1 MYFNTKIRKGLIF
14 ELFFLF
20 KLLTNFVHKT
30 NLPEHFV
37 FFYFYC
43 LIFYYFEA
51 MEEKKLIRFENKFFF
66 VVGEKLFNA
75 QTKEEAKIPYTY
87 VRNYVNDNICYII
100 IGSRFFKYIK
110 DEDLAV
116 EIKTELLCKGNLFAY
131 YHTAVPEIKNN
142 YVFILKDNGV
152 SAVIGSS
159 FQHIHDNLY
168 KIGRFAYQIVDDNL
182 EKLCEC
188 MEFEKIGV
196 RIEIS
201 AEETGVSE
209 MLAFKK
215 FGKRWEVVNHWR
227 PGNIVPSSNT
237 NKSNLKK

>member
-1 MYFNTKIRKGLIF
+1 
-14 ELFFLF
+14 
-20 KLLTNFVHKT
+20 
-30 NLPEHFV
+30 
-37 FFYFYC
+37 
-43 LIFYYFEA
+43 

>member
-1 MYFNTKIRKGLIF
+1 
-14 ELFFLF
+14 
-20 KLLTNFVHKT
+20 
-30 NLPEHFV
+30 
-37 FFYFYC
+37 
-43 LIFYYFEA
+43 

-75 QTKEEAKIPYTY
+75 QTKEEATIPYTY

-110 DEDLAV
+110 DKDLAV